1 LPLAKRET
9 CEKSPVSGQGFASDF
24 ATQDQ
29 TSMISDSYR
38 WRRWES
44 KTADF
49 DANRASTGNHRKPD
63 PEPPESKH
71 EEKHFRETVLP
82 SGKIEA
88 ETEQG
93 RADVGDVPT
102 AETLGSLA
110 RKVLSS
116 SRHAESRQLARAIL
130 RLLAGQ

>member
-1 LPLAKRET
+1 VIPSAY
-9 CEKSPVSGQGFASDF
+9 Q
-24 ATQDQ
+24 
-29 TSMISDSYR
+29 

-49 DANRASTGNHRKPD
+49 DANRTTTGNHRKPD
-63 PEPPESKH
+63 PDSPESKH

-82 SGKIEA
+82 NGKIDA
-88 ETEQG
+88 ETKQG

-116 SRHAESRQLARAIL
+116 SRHAESRELARAVL
-130 RLLAGQ
+130 ERLAHWSRNK